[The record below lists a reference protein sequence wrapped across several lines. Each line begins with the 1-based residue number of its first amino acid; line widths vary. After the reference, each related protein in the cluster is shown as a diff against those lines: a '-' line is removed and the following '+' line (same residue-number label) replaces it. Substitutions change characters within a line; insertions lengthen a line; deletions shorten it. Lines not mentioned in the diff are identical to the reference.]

1 MNPLENVSQRTKNEF
16 EMHPLCKNPFRFLH
30 SLNTIPKYYSTLKRK
45 AILTLTPAAIDR
57 LKVLMQQGQYL
68 KVSTRLRGCSGNAY
82 HLEYVSAINKFDE
95 VVQQDQVQVVVDSRA
110 LFSLIG
116 SEMDYKSGDLS
127 SGFVFNNPNVKE
139 TCGCGASF
147 MV

>member
-1 MNPLENVSQRTKNEF
+1 
-16 EMHPLCKNPFRFLH
+16 
-30 SLNTIPKYYSTLKRK
+30 
-45 AILTLTPAAIDR
+45 
-57 LKVLMQQGQYL
+57 MQQGQFL
-68 KVSTRLRGCSGNAY
+68 KVSTRQRGCSGNAY
-82 HLEYVSAINKFDE
+82 HLEYVSTINKFDE
-95 VVQQDQVQVVVDSRA
+95 VVEQDQVQVVVDSRA

-116 SEMDYKSGDLS
+116 SEMDYKKGDLS